1 MLLGRCQG
9 PAHSSRRGFCMSTWH
24 SPSAHRRAAVAAGV
38 ISPTWRCPAGQ
49 GVSWGFKLRGEP
61 TRVHAGYDSLG
72 WEPWL
77 GVQNAGYF
85 CVDLAEPAGESLP
98 LKNFRNGI
106 TMSTGSSPEFAQIEK
121 LLKVAFDNHATELR
135 LSGGVPPMLRIGEQ
149 LRQLKIPPVAAEA
162 VTGLIAAV
170 MPAGADPKAFTFDSS
185 HGPIEGSVVD
195 VSGTQV
201 LVLKKGSTAQAAAD
215 GDSPLELDIQND
227 GKEDEPGSGVKVSS
241 RDHEYAMPTEAGGV
255 IQIDKLLT
263 AAVKGG
269 VSDIHITVGQPPVFR
284 QDGGMKPQKTKVLT
298 ADDTN
303 GLMKSI
309 TPERCQAELAEM
321 GGTDFGFAFGDMAR
335 FRVSVF
341 KQRGSIAM
349 VLRQI
354 PNNMLTPEQLGVPD
368 VCLRMV
374 TRPRGLFLVTGP
386 TGSGKSTTL
395 ASLINYINEKYDH
408 HIITIEDP
416 IEFYH
421 HSKMSTVNQREVGN
435 DVTSFAEAL
444 RRALRQ
450 DPDVILVGE
459 LRDLETIEA
468 AISAAETGHV
478 VFGTLH
484 TSSAQGTVNR
494 IIDAFP
500 TNQQEQIRTQLST
513 TIIGVVSQALLKKIG
528 GGRVAAYEILVVTP
542 AIGNLIR
549 ENKTFRINSAIQTGT
564 KLGMQLLDDHL
575 FKLWKDKKVAEE
587 DVMYKSQSPDDLFK
601 RINDAKKGIFENE
614 DEIARRAQRELNT
627 R

>member
-1 MLLGRCQG
+1 
-9 PAHSSRRGFCMSTWH
+9 MST
-24 SPSAHRRAAVAAGV
+24 AA
-38 ISPTWRCPAGQ
+38 
-49 GVSWGFKLRGEP
+49 
-61 TRVHAGYDSLG
+61 
-72 WEPWL
+72 
-77 GVQNAGYF
+77 
-85 CVDLAEPAGESLP
+85 
-98 LKNFRNGI
+98 
-106 TMSTGSSPEFAQIEK
+106 SSPMHAQVEK
-121 LLKVAFDNHATELR
+121 LLKVAVDNGATELR
-135 LSGGVPPMLRIGEQ
+135 LSGGVAPMLEINGQ
-149 LRQLKIPPVAAEA
+149 LRPLKTRPLPAEEVAAMAEA
-162 VTGLIAAV
+162 VMPPQADAAKFFFTAGGGRYVGRLIDNGGTKVLILRPTAEAE
-170 MPAGADPKAFTFDSS
+170 PEPQDFLAGAS
-185 HGPIEGSVVD
+185 
-195 VSGTQV
+195 
-201 LVLKKGSTAQAAAD
+201 
-215 GDSPLELDIQND
+215 LELDAQPEEGTALPPTASGEVQIIQ
-227 GKEDEPGSGVKVSS
+227 PKV
-241 RDHEYAMPTEAGGV
+241 ATGT

-263 AAVKGG
+263 AAVKSG
-269 VSDIHITVGQPPVFR
+269 VSDIHITTGLPPIFR
-284 QDGGMKPQKTKVLT
+284 IDGHMKPQPTKVLT

-303 GLMKSI
+303 GLMKAI
-309 TPERCQAELAEM
+309 TPERCQAELAEK
-321 GGTDFGFAFGDMAR
+321 GGSDFGFAFGDMAR

-341 KQRGSIAM
+341 KQRGSVAM

-354 PNNMLTPEQLGVPD
+354 PNKMLTPEQLGVPQ
-368 VCLRMV
+368 VCKKMV

-395 ASLINYINEKYDH
+395 ASLIDFINANYDH

-421 HSKMSTVNQREVGN
+421 YSKKSTINQREIGN
-435 DVTSFAEAL
+435 DVPSFSEAL

-500 TNQQEQIRTQLST
+500 TNQQEQVRTQLST
-513 TIIGVVSQALLKKIG
+513 AIIGVVSQALLPKIG

-549 ENKTFRINSAIQTGT
+549 ENKTFRINSAIQTGA

-575 FKLWKDKKVAEE
+575 FRLWNEKKVSE
-587 DVMYKSQSPDDLFK
+587 DDVLAKAQSVDDLAK
-601 RINDAKKGIFENE
+601 RIANAKRGIYE
-614 DEIARRAQRELNT
+614 ELQQKDDH
-627 R
+627 